1 MITNNDISIQYDV
14 FRKNIKY
21 YRKKNNLTQE
31 KLAELSNVSESYIK
45 EIESNKEFTN
55 VTLTIIFKLSKALGV
70 SVEKLFKITFD
81 ED

>member
-55 VTLTIIFKLSKALGV
+55 VSLTIIFKISKALGV
-70 SVEKLFKITFD
+70 SVEKLFKITFE

>member
-55 VTLTIIFKLSKALGV
+55 VTLTIIFKISKALGV
-70 SVEKLFKITFD
+70 SVEKLFKITFE

>member
-21 YRKKNNLTQE
+21 YRKKKNLTQE

-55 VTLTIIFKLSKALGV
+55 VTLTIIFKISKALGV
-70 SVEKLFKITFD
+70 SVEKLFKITFE